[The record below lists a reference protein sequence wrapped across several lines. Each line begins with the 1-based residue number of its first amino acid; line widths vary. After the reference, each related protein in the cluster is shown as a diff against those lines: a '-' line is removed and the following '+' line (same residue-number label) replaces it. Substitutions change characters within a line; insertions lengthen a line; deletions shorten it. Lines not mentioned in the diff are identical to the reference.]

1 MVLCVKSY
9 NQLYIFRICKGPEW
23 KPGIFVQFTKE
34 SGVAQDSGLR
44 PGDQI
49 LSCNGIDFSDVL
61 FSDAVSVMK
70 SNHTLELVVRTAAGL
85 DLFPGES
92 SGYNSSA
99 SSVTEDQSPC
109 WGDQASK
116 RLSIVTEEAVANERY
131 DHFRAKRLDHEK
143 RREKL
148 HPVNPPRIPNF
159 TQTETTQ
166 TTNSN
171 TNNKNTTVIQ
181 LCETGTVINN
191 TLIPGLKNRENGI
204 STTVHLESNG
214 DNVIIRENSHEK
226 SSTKLADICFVT
238 RQSETK
244 TVTVEVHR
252 NGLDDKIPPP
262 PAPFLQHNRNSSIS
276 SSISM
281 ESSNYGGSSLCSAIS
296 DELKKRAEVCLF
308 LF

>member
-1 MVLCVKSY
+1 
-9 NQLYIFRICKGPEW
+9 
-23 KPGIFVQFTKE
+23 
-34 SGVAQDSGLR
+34 
-44 PGDQI
+44 
-49 LSCNGIDFSDVL
+49 
-61 FSDAVSVMK
+61 MK
-70 SNHTLELVVRTAAGL
+70 SNHSLELVVRTAAGL

-116 RLSIVTEEAVANERY
+116 RLSIVAEEAVANERY

-159 TQTETTQ
+159 KQNELQ
-166 TTNSN
+166 QTNSN
-171 TNNKNTTVIQ
+171 TNNNNNKTVIQ

-191 TLIPGLKNRENGI
+191 TLIPGLKNNKENGI

-252 NGLDDKIPPP
+252 NGLAEDKIPPP

-276 SSISM
+276 SSISL

-296 DELKKRAEVCLF
+296 DELKKRAEVCF
-308 LF
+308 LVDFVD